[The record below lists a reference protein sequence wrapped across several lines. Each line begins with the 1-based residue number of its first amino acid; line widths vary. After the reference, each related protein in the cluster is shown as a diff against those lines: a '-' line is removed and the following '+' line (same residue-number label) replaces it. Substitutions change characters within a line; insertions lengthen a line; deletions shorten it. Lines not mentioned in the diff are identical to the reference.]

1 MSSKALISGQAGV
14 AVLLR
19 GPRVQS
25 FHLDGPEGLDRRRE
39 EISQIFGDCTDVVV
53 VEDIEPEAVSARL
66 ELEWAKQRCLSLCL
80 LLLDIESHPESR
92 QLAVADIEEFL
103 RDPEVA
109 SFLRARLFVAPLP
122 ENADLIGA
130 INRAHSQNATSLVGI
145 LEEVGVHQEEID
157 RCRSSWDALP
167 AHTFRDES
175 SKEGVAFALVQVGA
189 FHQVVTTAAEKRGAL
204 LLRLLVQPQFQ
215 QWRVGLTTWIN
226 SLSSKNRA
234 TNRAADEEE
243 QKGSRR
249 RRPVKQARISGEA
262 RLDVVNRQKDAIRKA
277 LAAGDL
283 NQARAFC
290 VDLLAYQERN
300 SRPEHIAKSFCDL
313 AQSAKDLGH
322 PQLQLEWTQKAVDV
336 APGDGWS
343 LTQLGDAYR
352 CLGQWS
358 DAQAAFGLAFQHGEV
373 RVARNGQAEVFTGM
387 GRLED
392 ALREYESN
400 VKEFPADVVARNGR
414 AEVLKGMGR
423 LEEALR
429 EYESIVKEFP
439 ADVFARTGRA
449 EVLKGMGRLEDA
461 LREYESIAKEFQP
474 DVVARNGL
482 AEVLKGMGRLE
493 DALREYE
500 SIAKEFPEDV
510 VARSGRAEVLKGMG
524 RLEDALRE
532 YESIAK
538 EFPQNVVARN
548 GLAEVLKG
556 MGRLEAALREYESIA
571 KEFPQNVVA
580 RNGRADV
587 LKGMGRLEDALR
599 EYESI
604 AEEFPQS
611 VFARSGR
618 AEVLKGMGRLEEALR
633 EYESI
638 AREFPQNVV
647 AQTGRADVL
656 KGMGRLEEALR
667 EYEST
672 AKEFPADVFART
684 GRAEVLKAM
693 GRLEDALREYESTA
707 KEFPQNVVA
716 RNGAASVCVLM
727 ADYESATAWIGPS
740 VDTEPVNWVGLH
752 ILGMI
757 RLRTGRAAEAVALF
771 ERGLRDGPFED
782 RRIFRSALAYARL
795 LAHDLKQAASILED
809 EPSVVSRVLQIHV
822 YGELNQKERA
832 RQAYDGVR
840 SNRNP
845 RVIELAAELV
855 ARARLE
861 MRAPTRSAQ
870 WVLDR
875 EFELLLAA

>member
-14 AVLLR
+14 AVLLH
-19 GPRVQS
+19 GGRVQS

-53 VEDIEPEAVSARL
+53 VDDIELEAVPTRL
-66 ELEWAKQRCLSLCL
+66 ELEWAKQRCLALCL
-80 LLLDIESHPESR
+80 LLLDVESHVEAR

-103 RDPEVA
+103 KVPEIA
-109 SFLRARLFVAPLP
+109 SFLHARLFVAPMP
-122 ENADLIGA
+122 DNADLIGA

-145 LEEVGVHQEEID
+145 LEEVGVNQEEID

-167 AHTFRDES
+167 AQTFRDES
-175 SKEGVAFALVQVGA
+175 IKEGVAFALVQAGA
-189 FHQVVTTAAEKRGAL
+189 FHRIVTTAAEKRGAL
-204 LLRLLVQPQFQ
+204 LLKILVQPQFQ

-226 SLSSKNRA
+226 SLSSRNRA
-234 TNRAADEEE
+234 TNRAVDEEE

-249 RRPVKQARISGEA
+249 RRPVKQARIPA
-262 RLDVVNRQKDAIRKA
+262 DTQLDVVNRQKDAIRKA
-277 LAAGDL
+277 LAARDL
-283 NQARAFC
+283 DRARAFC

-300 SRPEHIAKSFCDL
+300 GRPEHTAKSFCDL
-313 AQSAKDLGH
+313 AQSAKELGYH
-322 PQLQLEWTQKAVDV
+322 QLQLEWTQKAVDV

-343 LTQLGDAYR
+343 LAQLGDAYR

-358 DAQAAFGLAFQHGEV
+358 SAQEAFALALRHGKV
-373 RVARNGQAEVFTGM
+373 TIARNGQAEVLKGM

-429 EYESIVKEFP
+429 EFESIAKEFP
-439 ADVFARTGRA
+439 QNVFARNGQA

-461 LREYESIAKEFQP
+461 LREYESNVKEFP
-474 DVVARNGL
+474 ADVVARNG
-482 AEVLKGMGRLE
+482 
-493 DALREYE
+493 
-500 SIAKEFPEDV
+500 
-510 VARSGRAEVLKGMG
+510 RAELLKGMG

-538 EFPQNVVARN
+538 EFPQNVFARN
-548 GLAEVLKG
+548 GQAEVLKG
-556 MGRLEAALREYESIA
+556 MGRLEDAVREYESIA
-571 KEFPQNVVA
+571 REFPQNVVA
-580 RNGRADV
+580 RNGRAEVLKGMGRLEDALQEYESIAKEFPENV
-587 LKGMGRLEDALR
+587 VARNGRAELLKGMGRLEDALQEYESIAKEFPENVVARNGRAELLKGMGRLEDALR

-604 AEEFPQS
+604 AKDFPQS
-611 VFARSGR
+611 VFARTGR
-618 AEVLKGMGRLEEALR
+618 AEVLKGMGRLEDALQ

-638 AREFPQNVV
+638 
-647 AQTGRADVL
+647 
-656 KGMGRLEEALR
+656 
-667 EYEST
+667 
-672 AKEFPADVFART
+672 AKEFPADVVART
-684 GRAEVLKAM
+684 GRAEVFKGM
-693 GRLEDALREYESTA
+693 GRLEDALREYESIA
-707 KEFPQNVVA
+707 KEFPQNAVA
-716 RNGAASVCVLM
+716 RNGAASICVLR
-727 ADYESATAWIGPS
+727 ADYELATAWIGPS
-740 VDTEPVNWVGLH
+740 VDAEPVNWVGLH

-757 RLRTGRAAEAVALF
+757 RLRTGRTSEAVALF

-782 RRIFRSALAYARL
+782 RRYFRSALAYARV
-795 LAHDLKQAASILED
+795 LAHDLHQAASILED
-809 EPSVVSRVLQIHV
+809 EPSVVSRVLQIHI
-822 YGELNQKERA
+822 YGELDQTERA
-832 RQAYDGVR
+832 RQAYNGVR

-845 RVIELAAELV
+845 RVIQLTAELV

-861 MRAPTRSAQ
+861 MRAPARSDQ